1 MLRWFHSGSVHQAP
15 SHEEFMKRAVLL
27 FPVFFGAACTSD
39 TTAPRANVLVGT
51 WGGAGLLLTA
61 QRSTVHAVFDC
72 DDAEFP
78 APLSL
83 NSNGEFV
90 LPGTTSRSSASVK
103 IGAHGVA
110 SGDTITIE
118 VIRWYAAGSGSQQFT
133 VVRNEPALLTA
144 LCAISGNGLE
154 P

>member
-1 MLRWFHSGSVHQAP
+1 
-15 SHEEFMKRAVLL
+15 MKRATLL
-27 FPVFFGAACTSD
+27 FMMFFGAACTSD
-39 TTAPRANVLVGT
+39 TTAPPANELIGT

-61 QRSTVHAVFDC
+61 ERLSVHAVFDC

-90 LPGTTSRSSASVK
+90 LPGTARRISASVH

-110 SGDTITIE
+110 SGDTISIE
-118 VIRWYAAGSGSQQFT
+118 VIRWYPGGKTSRQFT
-133 VVRNEPALLTA
+133 VVRDRPALRTA
-144 LCAISGNGLE
+144 FCAVSGNATG

>member
-1 MLRWFHSGSVHQAP
+1 
-15 SHEEFMKRAVLL
+15 MKQAVLIFL
-27 FPVFFGAACTSD
+27 VFLGAACTSD
-39 TTAPRANVLVGT
+39 TTAPPANELIGT

-61 QRSTVHAVFDC
+61 ERSSVHAVFDC

-90 LPGTTSRSSASVK
+90 LPGTVSRISASVQ

-110 SGDTITIE
+110 SGDAISID
-118 VIRWYAAGSGSQQFT
+118 VIRRYPGGTTSRQFT
-133 VVRNEPALLTA
+133 VVRDRHALRTA
-144 LCAISGNGLE
+144 FCAVSGNATE
-154 P
+154 R